1 MVPVVRGVLPI
12 LSMLDGSTTSFLSI
26 YWICGSNTVLG
37 VLSLSAR
44 NFWRKKFLQKQ
55 IFASW
60 HLIAKIA
67 KISASRKF
75 PTIRYIML
83 TSTCT
88 CNNNYLWLDLV
99 EPSPVNLVSPY
110 SGVVIRSV
118 NVAWLVVSFH
128 SPKHTQ
134 KHLSFLLVKF
144 ICRSFLES
152 LDELHRY
159 VPTHVVHNILFPEC

>member
-118 NVAWLVVSFH
+118 NVCLAGCQLSFSEAHAKTFVVSAG
-128 SPKHTQ
+128 Q
-134 KHLSFLLVKF
+134 VYLSIF
-144 ICRSFLES
+144 S
-152 LDELHRY
+152 
-159 VPTHVVHNILFPEC
+159 

>member
-1 MVPVVRGVLPI
+1 
-12 LSMLDGSTTSFLSI
+12 
-26 YWICGSNTVLG
+26 
-37 VLSLSAR
+37 
-44 NFWRKKFLQKQ
+44 
-55 IFASW
+55 
-60 HLIAKIA
+60 
-67 KISASRKF
+67 
-75 PTIRYIML
+75 ML

-134 KHLSFLLVKF
+134 KYLLFLLDKFVWSFTGMYPCTHVAITQHFVPGVLVSTDWLCPLSICDWLSFL
-144 ICRSFLES
+144 
-152 LDELHRY
+152 
-159 VPTHVVHNILFPEC
+159 ILINFFSNLSTTNCKAKAECT